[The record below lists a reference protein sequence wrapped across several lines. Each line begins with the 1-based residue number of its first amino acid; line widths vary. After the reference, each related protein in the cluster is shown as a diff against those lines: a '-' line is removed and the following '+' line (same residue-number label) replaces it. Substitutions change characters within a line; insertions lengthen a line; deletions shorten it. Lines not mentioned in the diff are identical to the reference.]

1 MTLDPGI
8 AVAVVTAIAALIAAL
23 SGRRK
28 TDAEIAK
35 SDAEMRR
42 VSNEIAL
49 SLITPLK
56 AQITELQGEVATLRM
71 RVAEFR
77 RGVRILCG
85 QVRQLGA
92 EPLWEPPVEDWDE
105 Y

>member
-42 VSNEIAL
+42 VANEAAL
-49 SLITPLK
+49 SLIKPLK
-56 AQITELQGEVATLRM
+56 EQIAELQGEVAALRS

-92 EPLWEPPVEDWDE
+92 EPIWEPPLGEDDD
-105 Y
+105 